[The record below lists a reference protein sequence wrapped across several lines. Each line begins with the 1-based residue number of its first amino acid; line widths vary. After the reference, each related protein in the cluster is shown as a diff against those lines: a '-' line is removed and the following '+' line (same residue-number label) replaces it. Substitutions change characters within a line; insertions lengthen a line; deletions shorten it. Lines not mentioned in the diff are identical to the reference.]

1 MQRPWVGFALLVI
14 AGAAWGA
21 TQPLAKVAVS
31 EGYRHFGIMFWNALI
46 GAMILGALLVLRRRR
61 LPLTR
66 PAFRVYVVVALLGA
80 VLPGISAYSAAV
92 HLPAGLLSIL
102 LSSVPMLAF
111 PIALALGVD
120 QFAWRRLAGLAL
132 GLAGVL
138 LLILPKA
145 TLSAPG
151 LEIWIAVAL
160 FSSLMYAFEGNVV
173 ARWGTAGMDAMQVLC
188 GASLVAAAMVL
199 PLALISGQ
207 WIDPHGPWGAP
218 DLAIIGSAC
227 LHALAYTLYVY
238 LVSTAGSVFAVQVS
252 YLVTLFGVGWAMLF
266 LNESYSGYIW
276 AALAVMLMGLF
287 FVQPR
292 PRSVLA
298 PEGPVGQTGV

>member
-1 MQRPWVGFALLVI
+1 MQRPWVGFGLLAI

-46 GAMILGALLVLRRRR
+46 GAVILAALLALRRCP

-120 QFAWRRLAGLAL
+120 QFAWRRLIGLAL
-132 GLAGVL
+132 GLTGVL
-138 LLILPKA
+138 LLIVPGTTLP
-145 TLSAPG
+145 APG
-151 LEIWIAVAL
+151 LEIWIVVAL

-173 ARWGTAGMDAMQVLC
+173 ARWGTAGMDAVQVLC
-188 GASLVAAAMVL
+188 GASLVAAVMVL
-199 PLALISGQ
+199 PFAVFSGQ
-207 WIDPHGPWGAP
+207 WIDPRGPWGAP
-218 DLAIIGSAC
+218 DFAIITSAC

-276 AALAVMLMGLF
+276 AAMALMLMGLF

-298 PEGPVGQTGV
+298 SARPVGQTGV